1 MGWYSLKRTRI
12 LPALIYSF
20 YHEQSAATVKNLY
33 DYFCQ
38 RQPSL
43 IATKAVAGFEFRSY
57 RRQFKHFLQTSHGE
71 WHARE
76 GIILR
81 LADAGV
87 VGFGEIAPLSWF
99 GSESFEQAL
108 DFCHQLPG
116 EITAE
121 TILSIPSVLPSCQF
135 GFESAWEDK
144 HPGTLE
150 MRPLTYSGLLP
161 TGEAALQGWQRLWSQ
176 GDRTFKWKIGVA
188 PLHAEIKIFQDLVQ
202 VLPPTAKLRL
212 DGNGGLSWQSANEW
226 LGACDQCDPAKIE
239 FLEQPLPV
247 DQLDAMLQLGR
258 QYSTPIALDESV
270 ATLDKLAACYQRGWR
285 GIFVIKP
292 AIAGSP
298 SRLRQFCQVNKIDI
312 VFSSVFETAIGRQ
325 AALKLAAELSGPNRA
340 VGFGVGHWFEDDLE
354 QPATFEQIWQSL

>member
-1 MGWYSLKRTRI
+1 MARL
-12 LPALIYSF
+12 
-20 YHEQSAATVKNLY
+20 
-33 DYFCQ
+33 
-38 RQPSL
+38 
-43 IATKAVAGFEFRSY
+43 EFRSY
-57 RRQFKHFLQTSHGE
+57 HRQFKPFLQTSHGE
-71 WHARE
+71 WRFRE

-81 LADAGV
+81 LIDQTEKA
-87 VGFGEIAPLSWF
+87 GFGEIAPLSWF

-121 TILSIPSVLPSCQF
+121 TILSIPPVLPSCQF
-135 GFESAWEDK
+135 GFESAWEEIK
-144 HPGTLE
+144 HEGALE
-150 MRPLTYSGLLP
+150 MRSLTYSGLLP

-188 PLHAEIKIFQDLVQ
+188 PRQAEIKVFQDLVQ
-202 VLPPTAKLRL
+202 ALPPTAKLRL
-212 DGNGGLSWQSANEW
+212 DGNGGLSWQSANKW
-226 LGACDQCDPAKIE
+226 LSACDQCDPAKIE

-258 QYSTPIALDESV
+258 QYSTPLALDESV
-270 ATLDKLAACYQRGWR
+270 ARLDQLAACYQRGWR

-325 AALKLAAELSGPNRA
+325 AALKLAAELSCPNRA
-340 VGFGVGHWFEDDLE
+340 VGFGVSHWFEELD
-354 QPATFEQIWQSL
+354 QPITFEQIWQSL